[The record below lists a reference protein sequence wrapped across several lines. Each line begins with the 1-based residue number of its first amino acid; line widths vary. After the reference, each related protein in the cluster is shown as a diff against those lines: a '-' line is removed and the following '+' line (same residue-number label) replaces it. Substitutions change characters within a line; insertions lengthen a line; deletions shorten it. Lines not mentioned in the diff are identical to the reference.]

1 MKAPKCIIDDG
12 FRPDLVEGADFDG
25 IFEIPHVPGPKEFII
40 PDRMIPFTKRKY
52 HDSGKEF
59 IVFYEHDIK
68 FREILTS
75 ADDYLD
81 ELRQFAGIVNPDC
94 SLYRDM
100 PLTLQITN
108 TYMSRA
114 VGYKFWKEGIYSV
127 PNIRWGDERS
137 YTTELFPEPFA
148 FQGVDKHS
156 IVSIGTYGCI
166 RGSENKEHFRN
177 GLAAMLKYLEPEIVL
192 VYGPM
197 PDDIFA
203 EHLNCTRF
211 IRFDDWT
218 SIKKK
223 EAAFAKSLK
232 DSPIIEDGELIG
244 YQTYSEEQI

>member
-1 MKAPKCIIDDG
+1 MEQCMKNLKCIIDDG

-25 IFEIPHVPGPKEFII
+25 IFEIPHVPGPKEIII
-40 PDRMIPFTKRKY
+40 PDIMIPFTKRKC
-52 HDSGKEF
+52 HSSGKRF

-75 ADDYLD
+75 TDDYLND
-81 ELRQFAGIVNPDC
+81 LRKFTGIVNPDC

-114 VGYKFWKEGIYSV
+114 VGYKFWKEGLYSV
-127 PNIRWGDERS
+127 PNIRWSDERS
-137 YTTELFPEPFA
+137 YTTDLFSEPFA

-166 RGSENKEHFRN
+166 RGAENKEHFKN
-177 GLAAMLKYLEPEIVL
+177 GLSAMLKYLEPSVVL

-197 PDDIFA
+197 PNDIFS
-203 EHLNCTRF
+203 EFLSKTQF
-211 IRFDDWT
+211 VRFDDWT
-218 SIKKK
+218 TIKKK
-223 EAAFAKSLK
+223 EAAFAKSPK
-232 DSPIIEDGELIG
+232 DSFLI
-244 YQTYSEEQI
+244 